1 MKKLIFI
8 VSVLFFA
15 NLSYG
20 QKTPSSE
27 KMVEIAVEI
36 TEINENKSI
45 ELGIKWPGEISA
57 GEVTIPSI
65 IESGEWAR
73 ITKYTAAIKALE
85 TAGAA
90 EVLSKP
96 KLVTKSS
103 TTARFMVGG
112 EFPVVAAE
120 IGTSKIEWKEYGII
134 MDITPTVLDNGKID
148 IKLKTE
154 LSRLDY
160 NAAVAGY
167 PSISKRQ
174 ASSHILIKDGETM
187 VLAGLIETTKG
198 NTKEGIPILSDIP
211 ILGALFSTQ
220 KNNKTKTNVLIFV
233 TTKIL
238 EQ

>member
-1 MKKLIFI
+1 M
-8 VSVLFFA
+8 S
-15 NLSYG
+15 LSYG
-20 QKTPSSE
+20 QKTPASE

-45 ELGIKWPGEISA
+45 ELGIKWPSEVSA

-160 NAAVAGY
+160 NAPVGGY
-167 PSISKRQ
+167 PSIAKRQ
-174 ASSHILIKDGETM
+174 ASSHIQIKDGETM

-211 ILGALFSTQ
+211 ILGALFSVQ

>member
-1 MKKLIFI
+1 MKKLIPVI
-8 VSVLFFA
+8 SVLFFI
-15 NLSYG
+15 SFVYG
-20 QKTPSSE
+20 QKLSTLE
-27 KMVEIAVEI
+27 KMVEISIEI
-36 TEINENKSI
+36 TEINENKSV
-45 ELGIKWPGEISA
+45 ELGIKWPSEASA
-57 GEVTIPSI
+57 GETVIPSI

-73 ITKYTAAIKALE
+73 VTKYAATLKALE

-96 KLVTKSS
+96 KIVTKSS

-112 EFPVVAAE
+112 EFPIVATE

-134 MDITPTVLDNGKID
+134 MDITPIVLSDSRID

-160 NAAVAGY
+160 NVPVSGY
-167 PSISKRQ
+167 PSIAKREA
-174 ASSHILIKDGETM
+174 ASHLQLKDGETM

-198 NTKEGIPILSDIP
+198 TTKEGIPILSDIP
-211 ILGALFSTQ
+211 ILGALFSVQ
-220 KNNKTKTNVLIFV
+220 KNNKTKMNVLIFV